1 MSWQVRRVGQCLG
14 WTLVAGTLLA
24 LAHRSK
30 IGWRV
35 GSVERLAGVVA
46 PGGWEFKYRLLS
58 KATLMR
64 RKKSVEQRL
73 TAEEGNRL
81 ARLAKVV
88 SFALDVYKDQAKARG
103 FLTRPHP
110 MLDGRPPLD
119 VALATGPGADTVIN
133 ILGRAAYGGRSE
145 EHTSELQSLMR

>member
-1 MSWQVRRVGQCLG
+1 
-14 WTLVAGTLLA
+14 
-24 LAHRSK
+24 
-30 IGWRV
+30 
-35 GSVERLAGVVA
+35 
-46 PGGWEFKYRLLS
+46 
-58 KATLMR
+58 MR

-133 ILGRAAYGGRSE
+133 ILGRGIGRASGRE
-145 EHTSELQSLMR
+145 RVCQYVSISVVAVS

>member
-1 MSWQVRRVGQCLG
+1 MIRRPPRSTRTDTLFPYTTLFRSAVQVRSVEQLLG
-14 WTLVAGTLLA
+14 VTLDADTLLD
-24 LAHRSK
+24 LAHRIE
-30 IGWRV
+30 IGLPV

-46 PGGWEFKYRLLS
+46 PGDAEFKYRLLS

-88 SFALDVYKDQAKARG
+88 
-103 FLTRPHP
+103 
-110 MLDGRPPLD
+110 
-119 VALATGPGADTVIN
+119 
-133 ILGRAAYGGRSE
+133 RSE
-145 EHTSELQSLMR
+145 EHTSELQSLMRNSYAVFCL

>member
-1 MSWQVRRVGQCLG
+1 MAVQVRSVDQLLG
-14 WTLVAGTLLA
+14 VTRDSDTLLD
-24 LAHRSK
+24 LAHRIE
-30 IGWRV
+30 IGLPV

-46 PGGWEFKYRLLS
+46 PGDAEFKYRLLS

-88 SFALDVYKDQAKARG
+88 SFALDVFKDQAKARG
-103 FLTRPHP
+103 FLDRKSTRLNSSH
-110 MLDGRPPLD
+110 
-119 VALATGPGADTVIN
+119 
-133 ILGRAAYGGRSE
+133 
-145 EHTSELQSLMR
+145 

>member
-1 MSWQVRRVGQCLG
+1 MLRQPPRTIRTD
-14 WTLVAGTLLA
+14 TLVPYPCLFRSVEQLLGVTLDADTLLG
-24 LAHRSK
+24 LAHRIE
-30 IGWRV
+30 IGLPV

-46 PGGWEFKYRLLS
+46 PGDAEFKYRLLS

-119 VALATGPGADTVIN
+119 
-133 ILGRAAYGGRSE
+133 RSE
-145 EHTSELQSLMR
+145 EHTSELQSLM